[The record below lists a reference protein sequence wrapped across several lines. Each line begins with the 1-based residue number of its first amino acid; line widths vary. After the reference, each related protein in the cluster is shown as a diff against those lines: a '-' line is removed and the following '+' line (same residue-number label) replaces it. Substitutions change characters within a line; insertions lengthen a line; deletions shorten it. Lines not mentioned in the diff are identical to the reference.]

1 MVVPDPSR
9 LHQVEN
15 QMSPLASHNYI
26 VLSYFDI
33 ARKITQEAAGSASD
47 TDRRSKSAV
56 SVLMAVAAVEAYI
69 NIFGRMWI
77 EQTPTFSNAGMIA
90 EDLNK
95 RKPITHKIRAW
106 PKLFFGKGLDLSS
119 GVGRE
124 FLDLIEKRNRL
135 MHFTSE
141 YHAVQFEN
149 ITIKGLIDITAFDSL
164 APKDAEE
171 AIYIAEG
178 FIEAW
183 IRLQGLQENHV
194 KSATATWTGNI
205 VRYAI

>member
-1 MVVPDPSR
+1 
-9 LHQVEN
+9 
-15 QMSPLASHNYI
+15 MSSLASHNHI
-26 VLSYFDI
+26 VWSYFDI

-47 TDRRSKSAV
+47 ADRRSKSAV

-77 EQTPTFSNAGMIA
+77 EQAPDFINAGEII

-95 RKPITHKIRAW
+95 RKPITHKIKTW
-106 PKLFFGKGLDLSS
+106 PKLFFGKGLDLSA
-119 GVGRE
+119 GIGQDVLE
-124 FLDLIEKRNRL
+124 LIEKRNRL
-135 MHFTSE
+135 MHFTSD
-141 YHAVQFEN
+141 YHTLQFEN

-194 KSATATWTGNI
+194 KSATASWTGNI
-205 VRYAI
+205 VRYAS